1 MTVKAKI
8 CGITTAPA
16 MEAAVAG
23 GAAFI
28 GLVFFQPSPRTL
40 RPAAAAKLIEY
51 LPEDVT
57 RVGLMVDPDD
67 RLVDAVLR
75 DVRLDMLQLH
85 GHETPER
92 IEALRLEYGL
102 PVMKALPIAG
112 PEDVEAARI
121 YAEVADWLLFD
132 AKPPKGASRPG
143 GNAQAFEWSLLAGAT
158 WPVPWMLAGG
168 LTPENVAQAVAA
180 SGAGAVDVSSGVEDA
195 PGIKNPRLIHAFLE
209 TVAKLA

>member
-28 GLVFFQPSPRTL
+28 GLVFFQPSPRNL

-51 LPEDVT
+51 LPEDVV

-102 PVMKALPIAG
+102 P
-112 PEDVEAARI
+112 
-121 YAEVADWLLFD
+121 
-132 AKPPKGASRPG
+132 
-143 GNAQAFEWSLLAGAT
+143 
-158 WPVPWMLAGG
+158 
-168 LTPENVAQAVAA
+168 
-180 SGAGAVDVSSGVEDA
+180 
-195 PGIKNPRLIHAFLE
+195 
-209 TVAKLA
+209 

>member
-8 CGITTAPA
+8 CGITTGPA
-16 MEAAVAG
+16 IEAAVAG

-28 GLVFFQPSPRTL
+28 GLVFFQPSPRNL

-92 IEALRLEYGL
+92 VEALRLEYGL

-121 YAEVADWLLFD
+121 YADVADWLLFD
-132 AKPPKGASRPG
+132 AKPPKDASRPG
-143 GNAQAFEWSLLAGAT
+143 GNAQAFEWSLLAGTT
-158 WPVPWMLAGG
+158 WPIPWMLAGG

-195 PGIKNPRLIHAFLE
+195 PGIKSPRLIHAFLE

>member
-23 GAAFI
+23 GAAFV
-28 GLVFFQPSPRTL
+28 GLVFFPPSPRDL
-40 RPAAAAKLIEY
+40 RPAKAAKLIEY

-67 RLVDAVLR
+67 RLLDAVLR
-75 DVRLDMLQLH
+75 DVRLDLLQLH
-85 GHETPER
+85 GHESPAR

-102 PVMKALPIAG
+102 PVMKAVPIAG
-112 PEDVEAARI
+112 PADVEAARA

-132 AKPPKGASRPG
+132 ARPPKEASRPG
-143 GNAQAFEWSLLAGAT
+143 GNAQPFEWGLLAGTT

-168 LTPENVAQAVAA
+168 LTAGNVAQAVAA
-180 SGAGAVDVSSGVEDA
+180 SGARAVDVSSGVEDA
-195 PGIKNPRLIHAFLE
+195 PGVKSPRLIRAFLD